1 MPPNEREIQAI
12 IGFILSRGEWPEP
25 FNAILI
31 FIFELFRE
39 LNRIGLII
47 NEIYY

>member
-12 IGFILSRGEWPEP
+12 IGFNIGIFSRGEWPEP

-31 FIFELFRE
+31 ISFLSSLE
-39 LNRIGLII
+39 NRT
-47 NEIYY
+47 NNK